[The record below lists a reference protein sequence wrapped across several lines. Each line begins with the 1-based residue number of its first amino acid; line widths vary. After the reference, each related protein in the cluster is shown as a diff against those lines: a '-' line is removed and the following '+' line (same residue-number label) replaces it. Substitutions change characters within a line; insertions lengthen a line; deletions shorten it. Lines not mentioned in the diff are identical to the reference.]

1 MEINKVIEKV
11 FKKLKMEKS
20 ISKDTKISDKTYLT
34 GTSSPLDSV
43 AFVQFT
49 SYLEN
54 EISKKIKKDFFII
67 LNEIPE
73 FKKNNHKLT
82 LGGLKKFLKNK
93 V

>member
-20 ISKDTKISDKTYLT
+20 ISKDAKISDKTYLT

-54 EISKKIKKDFFII
+54 EI
-67 LNEIPE
+67 
-73 FKKNNHKLT
+73 
-82 LGGLKKFLKNK
+82 
-93 V
+93 

>member
-1 MEINKVIEKV
+1 MEINKVIDKV

-20 ISKDTKISDKTYLT
+20 ISKDAKISDKTYLT

>member
-93 V
+93 F

>member
-20 ISKDTKISDKTYLT
+20 ISKDAKISDKTYLT

-54 EISKKIKKDFFII
+54 EISKKNKKRFFYY
-67 LNEIPE
+67 
-73 FKKNNHKLT
+73 FK
-82 LGGLKKFLKNK
+82 
-93 V
+93 

>member
-20 ISKDTKISDKTYLT
+20 ISKDAKISDKTYLT

-73 FKKNNHKLT
+73 FKKNNYKLT